1 MNRMIPVLGG
11 GVLLGILATL
21 AFVRIE
27 QPSNPPADDIV
38 RDIVDVPQMA
48 QAVAE
53 QHRDERYANLVNI
66 EQVLALPTEFA
77 RAEALHVLAGRSDS
91 AGVQNLIFEANRI
104 ADDVER
110 VALLNILFFRLTEAD
125 PQSALAL
132 ARMDQFKAVKSFEQT
147 VWRAW
152 ARKDLDDA
160 LFGARTQASAAL
172 QSFAAQ
178 SLYAAFGYM
187 GNETTDR
194 IEAELEIEPNRS
206 SRARY
211 LYQLADRSPAEA
223 IGYINGLRRGR
234 EQQELVSWLA
244 YYLASRDPTA
254 ALRYAELFAVASDG
268 DRYSNII
275 NSDVA
280 LQDPKATIERLLAS
294 GSGLQSSGEYHYAVR
309 ELASTD
315 LESAKQF
322 FEQARSDQQRQILG
336 SAIAAELAK
345 NDPIEALAWARA
357 NDRGR
362 RQMIEMSVL
371 MQIAQVDPQLA
382 LAEALDSPNA
392 EMRPMLV
399 SNIVQQIARS
409 DPANGIPYLDQIED
423 RRQRMEVSEQL
434 ASTWIRTDTDAAVEW
449 IFSQDKDTAG
459 QLMMRAGRSL
469 LSSDVDAVIRLLPRL
484 EGQYQESMRLQVAQQ
499 LATGRSPVEAQAFI
513 RQFQG
518 QPGYDQLQAS
528 VVAGVAQTDTV
539 MAKQL
544 ADQIQDS
551 DARNTAYMNIIGQH
565 ARTNPAE
572 ALRWLNNV
580 NDDRMRGSASGELA
594 KQWYANDPA
603 AATRW
608 VTNLPRGS
616 TRDDTIMHMSSSW
629 REPTKKQMNL
639 IASIEDRDKR
649 GQAKLRQV
657 YNLMRTNP
665 AKARE
670 LLEDEDISSEQRQ
683 QVETMINQYGFR
695 F

>member
-21 AFVRIE
+21 AFVRIG
-27 QPSNPPADDIV
+27 QPNNPPADDIV

-48 QAVAE
+48 QALAE

-77 RAEALHVLAGRSDS
+77 RSEALHVLAGRSDS
-91 AGVQNLIFEANRI
+91 GGVQNLIFEANRI
-104 ADDVER
+104 ANDIER
-110 VALLNILFFRLTEAD
+110 VALLNVLFFRLTETD

-132 ARMDQFKAVKSFEQT
+132 ARMDQFNTVKSFEQT

-160 LFGARTQASAAL
+160 LFAARIQASTAR

-194 IEAELEIEPNRS
+194 IEAELEIEPDRS

-211 LYQLADRSPAEA
+211 LYLLADRSPAEA
-223 IGYINGLRRGR
+223 IGYINSLERGR
-234 EQQELVSWLA
+234 EQLELVAWLA
-244 YYLASRDPTA
+244 YYFSLRDPTA

-268 DRYSNII
+268 NHYSNII
-275 NSDVA
+275 NSNIA
-280 LQDPKATIERLLAS
+280 FQDPKGTIERMLAS
-294 GSGLQSSGEYHYAVR
+294 GTGEQFSGEYHYAAR

-315 LESAKQF
+315 LASAKQF
-322 FEQARSDQQRQILG
+322 YEQTRSDQQRQILG

-345 NDPIEALAWARA
+345 NDPVAALAWARA
-357 NDRGR
+357 NERGQR
-362 RQMIEMSVL
+362 PMLLMSVL
-371 MQIAQVDPQLA
+371 GQIAQVDPQLA
-382 LAEALDSPNA
+382 LAEALKSPS
-392 EMRPMLV
+392 ESMRPMLV
-399 SNIVQQIARS
+399 SSIVQQIARNN
-409 DPANGIPYLDQIED
+409 PADGIPYLDQIED
-423 RRQRMEVSEQL
+423 RQQRLEVSQHL
-434 ASTWIRTDTDAAVEW
+434 ASMWIRTDTDAAVEW
-449 IFSQDKDTAG
+449 ILSQDKETAG
-459 QLMMRAGRSL
+459 QLMMQASQTL
-469 LSSDVDAVIRLLPRL
+469 LRSDVDAVIRLLPRL
-484 EGQYQESMRLQVAQQ
+484 DGQYQESLRLQVAQQ
-499 LATGRSPVEAQAFI
+499 LATSRSSEEALAFV

-528 VVAGVAQTDTV
+528 VVAGIARTDAV
-539 MAKQL
+539 MAMQL
-544 ADQIQDS
+544 ADQIADS
-551 DARNTAYMNIIGQH
+551 AARDTAYMNIIGQH
-565 ARTNPAE
+565 ARTDPVE
-572 ALRWLNNV
+572 ALRWLSSV
-580 NDDRMRGSASGELA
+580 SDDQMRGTASGQLA
-594 KQWYANDPA
+594 TQWYARDPA

-616 TRDDTIMHMSSSW
+616 TRDDTIMHMASKW
-629 REPTKKQMNL
+629 REPTKAQMNL
-639 IASIEDRDKR
+639 VASIEDRDKR
-649 GQAKLRQV
+649 GQAKLMQV
-657 YNLMRTNP
+657 YSLIRTNP

-683 QVETMINQYGFR
+683 QIETMINQYGFR